1 MKIIIAKDMKR
12 VHIVVHGMVQG
23 VFFRANTKEA
33 ADRLGLRGYAK
44 NLPDGAVEIV
54 AEGPKEKIDELA
66 ALCKKGPERARVD
79 KAEVHIGEASGE
91 FEGFEIRH

>member
-44 NLPDGAVEIV
+44 NLPY
-54 AEGPKEKIDELA
+54 
-66 ALCKKGPERARVD
+66 
-79 KAEVHIGEASGE
+79 
-91 FEGFEIRH
+91 